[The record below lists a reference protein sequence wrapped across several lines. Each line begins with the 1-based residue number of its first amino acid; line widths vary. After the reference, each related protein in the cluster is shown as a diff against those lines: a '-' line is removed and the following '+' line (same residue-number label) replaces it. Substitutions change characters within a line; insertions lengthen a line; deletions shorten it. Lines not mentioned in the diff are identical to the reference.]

1 MLKTH
6 YCGEL
11 KKNLKGTKV
20 TLAGWVDRRRDHG
33 ELIFIDLRD
42 RTGIAQVVFN
52 PQISKKCHEIAGQV
66 RSEFVLK
73 VTGEVM
79 LRPAGT
85 ENLKLPSGEVEVI
98 VSEAEILNTSKTPPF
113 YINEDSDVDENVRL
127 KFRYLDL
134 RRERMLKNLI
144 LRDNVVRFM
153 REFFHDKGFLD
164 VETPVLVKST
174 PEGARDYLCP
184 HPVVSR
190 SVLRSAA
197 IAAAAKTVADGGWYR
212 EIFPDCQVLP
222 R

>member
-1 MLKTH
+1 VV
-6 YCGEL
+6 EL
-11 KKNLKGTKV
+11 KKELKGTKV

-73 VTGEVM
+73 VTGEVA

-85 ENLKLPSGEVEVI
+85 ENLKLPSGEIEVI

-144 LRDNVVRFM
+144 LRDNVIRFM
-153 REFFHDKGFLD
+153 RDFFHDKGFLD
-164 VETPVLVKST
+164 IETPIMV
-174 PEGARDYLCP
+174 
-184 HPVVSR
+184 
-190 SVLRSAA
+190 
-197 IAAAAKTVADGGWYR
+197 
-212 EIFPDCQVLP
+212 
-222 R
+222 

>member
-1 MLKTH
+1 LLKTH

-11 KKNLKGTKV
+11 KKELKGTKV

-73 VTGEVM
+73 VTGEVA

-85 ENLKLPSGEVEVI
+85 ENLKLPSGEIEVI

-144 LRDNVVRFM
+144 LRDNVIRFM
-153 REFFHDKGFLD
+153 RDFFHDKG
-164 VETPVLVKST
+164 TQ
-174 PEGARDYLCP
+174 
-184 HPVVSR
+184 PVVSR
-190 SVLRSAA
+190 SVLCSAA
-197 IAAAAKTVADGGWYR
+197 ITAAIETIADGGRNR

-222 R
+222 

>member
-11 KKNLKGTKV
+11 KKNLKGAKV

-52 PQISKKCHEIAGQV
+52 PQISKQCHEIAGQV

-73 VTGEVM
+73 VTGEVA

-98 VSEAEILNTSKTPPF
+98 VTEAEILNTSNTA
-113 YINEDSDVDENVRL
+113 
-127 KFRYLDL
+127 
-134 RRERMLKNLI
+134 
-144 LRDNVVRFM
+144 
-153 REFFHDKGFLD
+153 FL
-164 VETPVLVKST
+164 
-174 PEGARDYLCP
+174 Y
-184 HPVVSR
+184 
-190 SVLRSAA
+190 
-197 IAAAAKTVADGGWYR
+197 
-212 EIFPDCQVLP
+212 Q
-222 R
+222 